1 MLRIK
6 KMLSVSVVTSLFLV
20 ISAAHYA
27 FADRA
32 GDNLATSKV
41 TSPPVGKT
49 AGESRRTGM
58 DPVDDRVE
66 LREYLF
72 TDTSEML
79 PYAVFVSSKVK
90 KGEKAPLVLAL
101 HGFSGNHGT
110 FMRSQCVEEAEKNG
124 YIMVG
129 AMGYS
134 PTGPFGMQMRMP
146 GPPKGKVET
155 TGTANDPS
163 AKPKP
168 KPFMYMGGD
177 VGGKKEKDPAKV
189 TELSEKDTMNVLE
202 MALKEFNVDENRI
215 YLMGHSMGGGGALH
229 LGEKYADIWA
239 AVAGVAPAAFGFQ
252 WSKDQKL
259 KDVPLL
265 IIVGEDD
272 TLVKG
277 SEQLADQLKELGFK
291 VEYKSLPGLDH
302 GGIIGGSMPDVFD
315 FFNRHAGS
323 K

>member
-1 MLRIK
+1 MLKIK
-6 KMLSVSVVTSLFLV
+6 KLLSVSVITGVFMMTS
-20 ISAAHYA
+20 IGQNAYADSAA
-27 FADRA
+27 
-32 GDNLATSKV
+32 DNLATSKV

-72 TDTSEML
+72 TDTGEML
-79 PYAVFVSSKVK
+79 PYAVFISSKVK
-90 KGEKAPLVLAL
+90 KDEKAPLVLAL

-110 FMRSQCVEEAEKNG
+110 FMRTQCVEEAEKNG

-129 AMGYS
+129 AMGYN
-134 PTGPFGMQMRMP
+134 PTGPFGMKMQMP
-146 GPPKGKVET
+146 GPPKGKAEAP
-155 TGTANDPS
+155 GTATDQS
-163 AKPKP
+163 AKP

-177 VGGKKEKDPAKV
+177 VGGKKEQDPAKV
-189 TELSEKDTMNVLE
+189 TELSEKDTMNVLQ
-202 MALKEFNVDENRI
+202 MALREFNIDKNRI

-277 SEQLADQLKELGFK
+277 SGQLADQLKGLGFK

-302 GGIIGGSMPDVFD
+302 GEIIGGSMPDVFN
-315 FFNRHAGS
+315 FFNRHTKS
-323 K
+323 E